1 MTKRDRISELTN
13 KQIERYSRHLL
24 LPEIGLNGQKRLMAA
39 RVLIVGAGGL
49 GSPVAMY
56 LAGAGVGHLGL
67 VDADTV
73 SVSNLQRQILHGTTT
88 LGHPKVES
96 AKARL
101 LDFNPDVCVDIY
113 NEAFTSESAERIAG
127 EYDLVID
134 GTDNFPTRYLINDVA
149 LQLGIPFIYGAI
161 FRMDGQASIFC
172 TEEGPCYRCVFPT
185 PPAPGSVMTC
195 SEAGVLGVV
204 PGLIGMIQATE
215 AIKWILGLGTSLSG
229 RLLTY
234 DATGM
239 QFDSI
244 SIDKNPD
251 CPVCARNPEMIR
263 LIDYEGF
270 CGSPSADH
278 EATPLPKE
286 AEITPLELKSRLETG
301 HSVVIVDVRRSIEWA
316 IVHLDNSILIPL
328 EELEH
333 RLGEL
338 NSLDEIVVLCRIGR
352 RSARAVALLR
362 DRGFQQARNL
372 TGGLVA
378 WTHDVDPSLP
388 QY

>member
-1 MTKRDRISELTN
+1 MTKHDKASGLTN
-13 KQIERYSRHLL
+13 EQIERYSRHLL
-24 LPEIGLNGQKRLMAA
+24 LPEIGLEGQKKLIAS

-56 LAGAGVGHLGL
+56 LAGAGVGHIGL

-73 SVSNLQRQILHGTTT
+73 SLSNLQRQILHGTAT

-101 LDFNPDVCVDIY
+101 FDFNPVVCVEIY

-127 EYDLVID
+127 DYDLIID

-161 FRMDGQASIFC
+161 FRMEGQASVFC
-172 TEEGPCYRCVFPT
+172 TEEGPCYRCIFPT

-204 PGLIGMIQATE
+204 PGLIGTIQATE
-215 AIKWILGLGTSLSG
+215 AIKWILRLGTSLTG

-234 DATGM
+234 DAAGM

-244 SIDKNPD
+244 AIDKNPD
-251 CPVCARNPEMIR
+251 CLVCGRDPKTIR

-270 CGSPSADH
+270 CGSPSSDH
-278 EATPLPKE
+278 TISLLPKD
-286 AEITPLELKSRLETG
+286 AQITALELKARLDTDE
-301 HSVVIVDVRRSIEWA
+301 SVILVDVRRSMEWA

-338 NSLDEIVVLCRIGR
+338 NPLDEIVVLCQAGH

-362 DRGFQQARNL
+362 DRGFRQARNL
-372 TGGLVA
+372 TGGLIA
-378 WTHDVDPSLP
+378 WAHDVDPSLP

>member
-1 MTKRDRISELTN
+1 MMKRDRASELTN
-13 KQIERYSRHLL
+13 DQIERYSRHLL
-24 LPEIGLNGQKRLMAA
+24 LPEIGLDGQKRLMAA

-73 SVSNLQRQILHGTTT
+73 SLSNLQRQILHGTTT

-101 LDFNPDVCVDIY
+101 LDFNPAICVEIY
-113 NEAFTSESAERIAG
+113 NEVFTSESAERIAG
-127 EYDLVID
+127 SYDLIID

-149 LQLGIPFIYGAI
+149 LQLGIPFVYGAI
-161 FRMDGQASIFC
+161 FRMEGQASVFC
-172 TEEGPCYRCVFPT
+172 ADEGPCYRCVFPT
-185 PPAPGSVMTC
+185 PPAPESVMTC

-204 PGLIGMIQATE
+204 PGLIGTIQATE
-215 AIKWILGLGTSLSG
+215 AIKWILELGTSLTG

-234 DATGM
+234 DAVGM

-251 CPVCARNPEMIR
+251 CSVCGRDPAMIR

-270 CGSPSADH
+270 CGSPSSDH
-278 EATPLPKE
+278 EAAPLPKE
-286 AEITPLELKSRLETG
+286 AEITPHELKARLEAG
-301 HSVVIVDVRRSIEWA
+301 DPVVVVDVRRSMEWA
-316 IVHLDNSILIPL
+316 IVHLSNSVSIPL

-333 RLGEL
+333 RLSEL
-338 NSLDEIVVLCRIGR
+338 NPSDEIVVLCRVGR

-362 DRGFQQARNL
+362 DCGFQQARNL